1 MNDYWLIVNDDSR
14 GRVGNRRTKQLCG
27 PGDVAM
33 CIGAWVLTLIVISLT
48 VFVTASGRVI
58 FNITLIAPN
67 GQGLVRFGL
76 ATDDELSL
84 AVRIVTTHGE
94 LATFFSFV

>member
-14 GRVGNRRTKQLCG
+14 TRIGNRRTKQLCG

-33 CIGAWVLTLIVISLT
+33 CVGIWVLTLIVVSLA
-48 VFVTASGRVI
+48 VFVATGGRVV
-58 FNITLIAPN
+58 FDITLIAPN
-67 GQGLVRFGL
+67 GQRLVRLGL

-84 AVRIVTTHGE
+84 VVRIVTTHGE
-94 LATFFSFV
+94 LATLFSFV